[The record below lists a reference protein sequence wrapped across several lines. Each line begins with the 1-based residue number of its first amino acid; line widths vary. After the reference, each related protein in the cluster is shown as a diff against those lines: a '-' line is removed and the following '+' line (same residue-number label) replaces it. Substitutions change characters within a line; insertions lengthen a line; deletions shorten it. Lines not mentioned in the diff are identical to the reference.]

1 MSEKLNINWYPGH
14 MAKTRKQIIDDLN
27 LIDIVIELVDSRCP
41 LTCLNPDLEQY
52 TKKKTVIVA
61 LNKSDLADDEETK
74 KWINYFESKGQKA
87 IALQSN
93 QKKGTK
99 ELINLIKDSYDDTKF
114 VKQGRIGKT
123 IKVMIIGIP
132 NVGKSTLINSLA
144 NRNVAKAAN
153 KPGVT
158 VTKQWI
164 SIDDKIE
171 LLDEPG
177 MLWPKLA
184 TNKETMNL
192 SFINSISDNAI
203 DKQEIAYN
211 LLGLLLENYP
221 KNVVQRYDIDIEN
234 KTTLEVMNMI
244 ALKRGAILSGGRI
257 NEQKLCDII
266 LTDFQTGKIGK
277 ITLEKVNK

>member
-1 MSEKLNINWYPGH
+1 MNEKLNINWYPGH

-99 ELINLIKDSYDDTKF
+99 ELINLIKDSYDDTTF

-266 LTDFQTGKIGK
+266 LTDFQTGKLGK